1 MSGTAFRRVHWFPL
15 VVAMGMAAVAA
26 GLAPAHARAA
36 TPTCNFVFYEPSDDA
51 PAPLLPTDTA
61 QKPNLDIIEGVFGL
75 STDGKTLRAVLYL
88 QNQDFSFLNTEGGV
102 GIDYQMIFT
111 YGTNV
116 SGQSVTW
123 ATDAS
128 LSFNPSGPPV
138 QAFSYGLFQG
148 VSTSTT
154 GTLVTQYA
162 QQGLVTG
169 AFGSGS
175 NAIVEVDV
183 PLTDLTTPGGSPPP
197 TVGSVFTGTQALSAT
212 GQGAQSQG
220 SETISDYD
228 PASTPAGTAVGN
240 PYTVGQATCL
250 GAAFGGGGG
259 GPANGVPDAPL
270 AGLIALVGG
279 AAGVVGVRLRRRRHQ
294 PGDSSGEPA

>member
-1 MSGTAFRRVHWFPL
+1 MSGSGFKQTRRLP
-15 VVAMGMAAVAA
+15 VALAIGVAA
-26 GLAPAHARAA
+26 MALGIAPTHARAA
-36 TPTCNFVFYEPSDDA
+36 TPSCNFVFYEPSDDA

-75 STDGKTLRAVLYL
+75 SADGKTLRAVLYL
-88 QNQDFSFLNTEGGV
+88 QNQDFSFLSTEGGV

-116 SGQSVTW
+116 SGQPVAW

-148 VSTSTT
+148 LGTSTT

-169 AFGSGS
+169 NFGSGS

-183 PLTDLTTPGGSPPP
+183 PLTDLTTPGGSAPP

-220 SETISDYD
+220 SETISDFD
-228 PASTPAGTAVGN
+228 PASTPAGTAFGN
-240 PYTVGQATCL
+240 QYTVGQETCL
-250 GAAFGGGGG
+250 SAAFGGGGG

-270 AGLIALVGG
+270 AGLIAIVGG
-279 AAGVVGVRLRRRRHQ
+279 AAGVVGVRLRRRRRQ
-294 PGDSSGEPA
+294 QGDPDGEPE